1 MEKEKAAVSGFVR
14 LSNVITAMQ
23 KNLER
28 VKSDRAQPLNLKNGE
43 VFMMFVLY
51 ENPEGLSAEALSR
64 TCNLDRSL
72 ISRGVQALSEKG
84 LVVWKEKPDGKRR
97 YGTKLTLSEQGMK
110 VGAMVHRHA
119 AEVQAFLDEGIPRED
134 LEIMYATLYKLC
146 SRFEELNRRT
156 RERLAAGGLQIQ
168 DKPDLLP

>member
-1 MEKEKAAVSGFVR
+1 MEKEEAAVSGFVR
-14 LSNVITAMQ
+14 LSNVITAVQ

-64 TCNLDRSL
+64 ACNLDRSL
-72 ISRGVQALSEKG
+72 ISRGVQSLSEKG
-84 LVVWKEKPDGKRR
+84 LVVWDKKTDGKRR
-97 YGTKLTLSEQGMK
+97 YGAKLTLSGQGQK
-110 VGAMVHRHA
+110 IGEIVHRNA
-119 AEVQAFLDEGIPRED
+119 REIQDFLDEGIPKEH
-134 LEIMYATLYKLC
+134 LEIMYATLQKLC

-156 RERLAAGGLQIQ
+156 RQRKAEGVYGS
-168 DKPDLLP
+168 KGSLPV